1 MRDWPFRMISL
12 VWALSLFN
20 LTAAAQVTLPA
31 VTVTEPAYTEHHGG
45 YLISGDFKVNPR
57 MPYVAYPAQAL
68 VKDDILSI
76 QPIRL
81 AGDEY
86 LVLQECAVADC
97 SEARIV
103 RVWNA
108 GGATGPVHQ
117 SENRVWIR
125 HENKYFIW
133 LMRLPEVLMGG
144 SCPRCGGYYTTF
156 DSVSP
161 PLTLIPE
168 GEQAA
173 YGRSALQ
180 AASDKGPIPVKT
192 QAHEGATFVITFVG
206 GSTVRIRRMHAAR
219 TALAGN

>member
-1 MRDWPFRMISL
+1 MRDRSFGTISL

-20 LTAAAQVTLPA
+20 LSASAQVTLPA
-31 VTVTEPAYTEHHGG
+31 VTVTEPAYTEHYGG
-45 YLISGDFKVNPR
+45 YVISGDFKVNPR

-68 VKDDILSI
+68 VSGDILSV

-97 SEARIV
+97 SQARIV

-108 GGATGPVHQ
+108 GGATGLVRQ
-117 SENRVWIR
+117 SDDRVRIR

-133 LMRLPEVLMGG
+133 LMRLPEVLVDRR
-144 SCPRCGGYYTTF
+144 CARCGGYYTTF
-156 DSVSP
+156 DPVSP
-161 PLTLIPE
+161 PLTLIPG

-173 YGRSALQ
+173 YGRAALQ

-192 QAHEGATFVITFVG
+192 QTHEGATFVMTFVG

-219 TALAGN
+219 TMVAGN